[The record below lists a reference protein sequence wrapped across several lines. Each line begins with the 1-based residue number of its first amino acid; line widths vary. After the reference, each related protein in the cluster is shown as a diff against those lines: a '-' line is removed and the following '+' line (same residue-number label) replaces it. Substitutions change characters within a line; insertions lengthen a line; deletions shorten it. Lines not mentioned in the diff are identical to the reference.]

1 MKLSLKLTEA
11 LKLYE
16 KQKFLET
23 LEKIELLTVMASGN
37 QMEPKINLLK
47 AHTEG
52 RLKGT
57 EIWKKSLIE
66 VATTFSAFDEGV
78 YAKEIVDKIDE
89 LEKAQELR
97 VIYKNYKWVFP
108 FKKSEIEKAE
118 RLSILLKES
127 LSEENKGWT
136 LSIDTYNIDYIFV
149 VVHGIRD
156 PKNIDFWKVKNQF
169 KLSSLLE
176 EQNFV
181 TLASQYRDY
190 IKNKTWNK
198 DSK

>member
-1 MKLSLKLTEA
+1 MYSENTKDFE
-11 LKLYE
+11 
-16 KQKFLET
+16 
-23 LEKIELLTVMASGN
+23 
-37 QMEPKINLLK
+37 
-47 AHTEG
+47 
-52 RLKGT
+52 
-57 EIWKKSLIE
+57 
-66 VATTFSAFDEGV
+66 
-78 YAKEIVDKIDE
+78 
-89 LEKAQELR
+89 EKAKGLR

-108 FKKSEIEKAE
+108 FKKSEREKAE

-156 PKNIDFWKVKNQF
+156 PKNIDFWKTKNQF

-181 TLASQYRDY
+181 TLASQYQEY
-190 IKNKTWNK
+190 IKNKTWNN

>member
-1 MKLSLKLTEA
+1 VYAEA
-11 LKLYE
+11 LKLYK
-16 KQKFLET
+16 KQKFSET

-52 RLKGT
+52 RLKGA

-190 IKNKTWNK
+190 IKNKTWNNY
-198 DSK
+198 SK

>member
-1 MKLSLKLTEA
+1 M
-11 LKLYE
+11 
-16 KQKFLET
+16 FF
-23 LEKIELLTVMASGN
+23 LLTLDQYHLN
-37 QMEPKINLLK
+37 YI
-47 AHTEG
+47 
-52 RLKGT
+52 
-57 EIWKKSLIE
+57 
-66 VATTFSAFDEGV
+66 
-78 YAKEIVDKIDE
+78 
-89 LEKAQELR
+89 
-97 VIYKNYKWVFP
+97 KNNYHL
-108 FKKSEIEKAE
+108 E

-156 PKNIDFWKVKNQF
+156 PKNIDFWKARNQF

-181 TLASQYRDY
+181 ALTSQYKEY
-190 IKNKTWNK
+190 IKNKTWNN

>member
-1 MKLSLKLTEA
+1 
-11 LKLYE
+11 
-16 KQKFLET
+16 
-23 LEKIELLTVMASGN
+23 MASGN

-52 RLKGT
+52 RLKGA

-66 VATTFSAFDEGV
+66 VATTFSAFDEGI

-89 LEKAQELR
+89 LEKAQALR

-118 RLSILLKES
+118 RLSTLLKES

-156 PKNIDFWKVKNQF
+156 PKNIDFLKAKNQF
-169 KLSSLLE
+169 KLSPLLE

-181 TLASQYRDY
+181 TLASQYQDY
-190 IKNKTWNK
+190 IKNKTWNNY
-198 DSK
+198 SK

>member
-1 MKLSLKLTEA
+1 MYAEA

-16 KQKFLET
+16 KQKFSET

-52 RLKGT
+52 RLKGA

-89 LEKAQELR
+89 LEKAQALR

-181 TLASQYRDY
+181 TLASQYQEY
-190 IKNKTWNK
+190 IKNKTWNN

>member
-1 MKLSLKLTEA
+1 MYAEA

-66 VATTFSAFDEGV
+66 VATTFSAFDEGI

-89 LEKAQELR
+89 LEKAQEFR

-190 IKNKTWNK
+190 IKNKTWNNY
-198 DSK
+198 SK

>member
-1 MKLSLKLTEA
+1 
-11 LKLYE
+11 
-16 KQKFLET
+16 
-23 LEKIELLTVMASGN
+23 
-37 QMEPKINLLK
+37 MEPKINLLK

-108 FKKSEIEKAE
+108 FKKSEIEKAK

-136 LSIDTYNIDYIFV
+136 LSLDTYNIDYIFV

-156 PKNIDFWKVKNQF
+156 PKNIDFWKARNQF
-169 KLSSLLE
+169 KLSFLLE

-181 TLASQYRDY
+181 TLASQYQEY
-190 IKNKTWNK
+190 IKNKTWNN